1 MLQNNSPSLVYND
14 DDEDDLNPG
23 HLQGLLSNLFTKL
36 HLLVGL
42 SSGGEEE

>member
-1 MLQNNSPSLVYND
+1 LFIID

-23 HLQGLLSNLFTKL
+23 HLQVLLSNSFTKL
-36 HLLVGL
+36 HLVVGF